1 MEKNKIK
8 RIKIS
13 NDRTQICKY
22 VLGDLVVVT
31 FRKYGTHTFIGEVEE
46 ISENMHGLEGIWVSI
61 LPIKEFD
68 SDETAKR
75 MIKEKIRCI
84 VPLKDIRDL
93 PN

>member
-1 MEKNKIK
+1 MSEKQQ

-13 NDRTQICKY
+13 QDRTKICKY
-22 VLGDLVVVT
+22 CIGDLVVVT
-31 FRKYGTHTFIGEVEE
+31 FNKYGKHTFIGEVEE
-46 ISENMHGLEGIWVSI
+46 VAKNMHALDGVWISV
-61 LPIKEFD
+61 LPVKEFD

-75 MIKEKIRCI
+75 MIKEQVRCM

>member
-1 MEKNKIK
+1 MEKKQ

-13 NDRTQICKY
+13 QDRTKICKY
-22 VLGDLVVVT
+22 CIRDLVVVT
-31 FRKYGTHTFIGEVEE
+31 FNKYGKHTFIGEVEE
-46 ISENMHGLEGIWVSI
+46 VAENMHDLEGVWISV
-61 LPIKEFD
+61 LPVKEFN

-75 MIKEKIRCI
+75 MIREQIRCM

>member
-1 MEKNKIK
+1 MEKKQ

-13 NDRTQICKY
+13 QDRTKICKY
-22 VLGDLVVVT
+22 CIGDLVVVT
-31 FRKYGTHTFIGEVEE
+31 FNKYGKHTFIGEVEE
-46 ISENMHGLEGIWVSI
+46 VAENMHDLEGVWISV
-61 LPIKEFD
+61 LPVKEFD

-75 MIKEKIRCI
+75 MIREQIRCM

>member
-1 MEKNKIK
+1 MGKTQ

-13 NDRTQICKY
+13 QDRTKICKY
-22 VLGDLVVVT
+22 CIGDFVVVT
-31 FRKYGTHTFIGEVEE
+31 FNKYGKHTFIGEVEE
-46 ISENMHGLEGIWVSI
+46 VAENMHDLDGVWISV
-61 LPIKEFD
+61 LPVKEYY

-75 MIKEKIRCI
+75 MIREKIRCM